1 MNQRQLKKN
10 YKKKQ
15 GVNPPTEKPTQGI
28 DIAPLMRNVVS
39 AVTDF
44 LKDVQKVFE
53 NIQAMPDT
61 EFEEKL
67 HRLTP
72 EQQTLA
78 LKIRNNGKE
87 SENGQSGKNKRIR

>member
-39 AVTDF
+39 AGAGT
-44 LKDVQKVFE
+44 LLCITGLVQ
-53 NIQAMPDT
+53 
-61 EFEEKL
+61 
-67 HRLTP
+67 
-72 EQQTLA
+72 
-78 LKIRNNGKE
+78 
-87 SENGQSGKNKRIR
+87 SSGKDYAGGQTAAGCAD